1 MIKFI
6 IFVLGF
12 IIGRLSKRPKSQKGE
27 YENNIFEVLDE
38 VEESTNTSIN
48 TSEQEKPFVIEDK
61 KEDMYSPKKQH
72 EIEVVE

>member
-1 MIKFI
+1 MIEI
-6 IFVLGF
+6 ILFVSGFALGS
-12 IIGRLSKRPKSQKGE
+12 ITRRIKKPKGQ
-27 YENNIFEVLDE
+27 YENNLLEVLDE

-48 TSEQEKPFVIEDK
+48 ISEQEKPFIIEDK

>member
-1 MIKFI
+1 MIEI
-6 IFVLGF
+6 ILFVSGFALGS
-12 IIGRLSKRPKSQKGE
+12 ITKRIKKPKGQ
-27 YENNIFEVLDE
+27 YENNLLEVLDE

-48 TSEQEKPFVIEDK
+48 TSEQEKPFIIEDK

>member
-38 VEESTNTSIN
+38 IEE
-48 TSEQEKPFVIEDK
+48 TSEEHEEKEKPFVIEDK

>member
-1 MIKFI
+1 MIEI
-6 IFVLGF
+6 ILFVSGFALGS
-12 IIGRLSKRPKSQKGE
+12 ITRRIEKPKGQ
-27 YENNIFEVLDE
+27 YENNLLEVLDE

-48 TSEQEKPFVIEDK
+48 ISEQEKPFIIEDK

>member
-1 MIKFI
+1 MIEI
-6 IFVLGF
+6 ILFVSGFALGS
-12 IIGRLSKRPKSQKGE
+12 ITRRIKKPKGQ
-27 YENNIFEVLDE
+27 YENNLLEVLDE

-48 TSEQEKPFVIEDK
+48 TSEQEKPFIIEDK